1 VLKIAVSSF
10 VTCLAVLA
18 SQEPDVGT
26 KAIRFKSLWD
36 GSRVIRNAVVVVE
49 GDRIVQVGPATMRV
63 PRDAVPIDLRRYV
76 GIPGLIDLHTHMT
89 YYRTPP
95 TGPPGRAQS
104 PLPAQS
110 PSAGPADRAWQ
121 ARENAR
127 LTLETGVTTVR
138 DLNAAGESDL
148 AMRGLISSGALV
160 GPRMFVAGE
169 GLSAPRRT
177 TSLAAGRQTVDSR
190 VKAGVDWIKVFGS
203 AGGFDSVDTTQT
215 VSLAEMQSIV
225 DAAHALGRK
234 VAIHSYGGPGVRD
247 AVRAGADSVE
257 HGIDLDDQTL
267 TEMVRRRTV
276 WVPTIDHNRYYIDAK
291 DEFGFRPEAIPPLRQ
306 YIEHNLDSARRAVRA
321 GVRLGMGSDAVYSM
335 FGQNTRELEW
345 FVKAGLT
352 PAQALATA
360 TTTAAEL
367 LALGNRL
374 GRVAPGYTAD
384 LVAVDGDPLA
394 DITALF
400 SGVRWVMK
408 AGAVVVDR
416 DRTRGDGTK

>member
-1 VLKIAVSSF
+1 MIAIAVPGFAHHSF
-10 VTCLAVLA
+10 AAEFDRSKPVTIT
-18 SQEPDVGT
+18 GT
-26 KAIRFKSLWD
+26 VTKLEWANPHARF
-36 GSRVIRNAVVVVE
+36 
-49 GDRIVQVGPATMRV
+49 
-63 PRDAVPIDLRRYV
+63 
-76 GIPGLIDLHTHMT
+76 
-89 YYRTPP
+89 
-95 TGPPGRAQS
+95 
-104 PLPAQS
+104 
-110 PSAGPADRAWQ
+110 
-121 ARENAR
+121 
-127 LTLETGVTTVR
+127 
-138 DLNAAGESDL
+138 
-148 AMRGLISSGALV
+148 
-160 GPRMFVAGE
+160 
-169 GLSAPRRT
+169 
-177 TSLAAGRQTVDSR
+177 
-190 VKAGVDWIKVFGS
+190 
-203 AGGFDSVDTTQT
+203 
-215 VSLAEMQSIV
+215 
-225 DAAHALGRK
+225 
-234 VAIHSYGGPGVRD
+234 
-247 AVRAGADSVE
+247 
-257 HGIDLDDQTL
+257 
-267 TEMVRRRTV
+267 
-276 WVPTIDHNRYYIDAK
+276 YIDAK

-416 DRTRGDGTK
+416 DRTRVDGTK